1 MIMKSVDFYLHFN
14 GNCEKAMNF
23 YKSIFG
29 GDFASVQRYGDVPG
43 SEKMS
48 DEDKEKMIHMSLK
61 ISEHSMLMGSD
72 VVTKMVDAV
81 STGNNY
87 HICLQATSDREADKV
102 FAALSEGGVIE
113 MPMNKTFWGA
123 YFGMCIDKFGVQWMI
138 NFAEAK

>member
-23 YKSIFG
+23 YKAIFG
-29 GDFASVQRYGDVPG
+29 GDFIRVQRYSEIPG

-61 ISEHSMLMGSD
+61 LSEHSLLMGSD
-72 VVTKMVDAV
+72 VVTKMVDGV
-81 STGNNY
+81 SYGNNY
-87 HICLQATSDREADKV
+87 HICLQAANDREADKV
-102 FAALSEGGVIE
+102 FAALSENGVIE

-138 NFAEAK
+138 NCAEAK